1 MKAVG
6 FVLALCLFGLG
17 CGLKVVNPNDK
28 NPNEGA
34 LALDLTDGKVSLVG
48 TYTCKLESMGNRFSA
63 MGKTEAGARDAVL
76 DKCRSRTL
84 VSICEPEKTKCFKN

>member
-1 MKAVG
+1 MKALG
-6 FVLALCLFGLG
+6 FIIAVSFLGLG

-34 LALDLTDGKVSLVG
+34 LALDYSGGKVSLVG

-63 MGKTEAGARDAVL
+63 MGKTEADARDAVI

-84 VSICEPEKTKCFKN
+84 ISVCDPEKTKCFKN